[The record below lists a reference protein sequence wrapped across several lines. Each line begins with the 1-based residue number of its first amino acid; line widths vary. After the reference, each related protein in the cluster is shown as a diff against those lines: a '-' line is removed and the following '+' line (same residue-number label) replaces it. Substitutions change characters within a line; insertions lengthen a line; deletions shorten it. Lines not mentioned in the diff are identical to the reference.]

1 MTLRLILAI
10 SAIAGMAL
18 TGLAA
23 YLFQDN
29 LTRFFLNPRT
39 PYQTYTP
46 PPPPAYGA
54 RGAWALWPDDP
65 LAGEADIF
73 YVHSTT
79 YASNRHWNAPLT
91 DADADATLRR
101 IAAPN
106 EAGPFMRVGAVYGPR
121 YRQATLFTAFT
132 HKFDGLA
139 ARQLAYQDV
148 EAAFLHFLKSRPA
161 DRPVILVGYGQGG
174 LHVLGLLSNHVAGR
188 ERVLDRLAAA
198 YVIDEPI
205 PLSLF
210 DGPLAAIPPC
220 RFPRSSRCIVS
231 YLAVGPG
238 FEEESRR
245 FRQRSLTWTRD
256 GRLASQRRSPLLCVN
271 PISWTASPARAD
283 ADAHVGAASATGLR
297 MRETPPAIAKA
308 IGAQCV
314 NGVLRVD
321 QPRQTFLRK
330 KHWFGEHW
338 RPQNFNLFY
347 HDLARDAARRVR
359 NLRARQAA
367 ADAGAGAVDLGRRR
381 DDNDRS
387 DKAGAAE
394 ARRPLQTPGGGPR

>member
-1 MTLRLILAI
+1 MALRLALAI
-10 SAIAGMAL
+10 SFIAGLLL
-18 TGLAA
+18 TGLVAF
-23 YLFQDN
+23 LFQDN
-29 LTRFFLNPRT
+29 LTRFVLNPRT

-65 LAGEADIF
+65 HAGEADVF

-79 YASNRHWNAPLT
+79 YASNRHWNGPLT
-91 DADADATLRR
+91 DAASDAALRR

-106 EAGPFMRVGAVYGPR
+106 EAGPFIRVGAVYGPR
-121 YRQATLFTAFT
+121 YRQATLFTSFT

-139 ARQLAYQDV
+139 ARELAFQDV
-148 EAAFLHFLKSRPA
+148 EAAFRQFLQ
-161 DRPVILVGYGQGG
+161 DRPSDRPIILAGYGQGG
-174 LHVLGLLSNHVAGR
+174 LHVLGLLSNHVAR
-188 ERVLDRLAAA
+188 NDAVRARLAAA

-210 DGPLAAIPPC
+210 EGALAAMPPC
-220 RFPRSSRCIVS
+220 ASPLSSGCIVS

-245 FRQRSLTWTRD
+245 FRQRSLIWTQD
-256 GRLASQRRSPLLCVN
+256 GRLVSQRRSPLLCVN
-271 PISWTASPARAD
+271 PISWTSSETRAP

-314 NGVLRVD
+314 DGVLRVD

-330 KHWFGEHW
+330 RHWFGEHW

-347 HDLARDAARRVR
+347 HDLAADAARRVR
-359 NLRARQAA
+359 NLKARNAARAAYEET
-367 ADAGAGAVDLGRRR
+367 VDLEDGRE
-381 DDNDRS
+381 
-387 DKAGAAE
+387 DKGVVS
-394 ARRPLQTPGGGPR
+394 Q